1 VERTLYWL
9 MFLIPITGLALVFL
23 SGEDWDLTS
32 GEWEAPL
39 ELVDDDVLLGGH
51 ILTHVAFF
59 LAFAVHVGLVLK
71 HQVVDRDNLL
81 RRML

>member
-1 VERTLYWL
+1 
-9 MFLIPITGLALVFL
+9 
-23 SGEDWDLTS
+23 
-32 GEWEAPL
+32 
-39 ELVDDDVLLGGH
+39 LVDDDILLGAH

-71 HQVVDRDNLL
+71 HQFVDRDNLL